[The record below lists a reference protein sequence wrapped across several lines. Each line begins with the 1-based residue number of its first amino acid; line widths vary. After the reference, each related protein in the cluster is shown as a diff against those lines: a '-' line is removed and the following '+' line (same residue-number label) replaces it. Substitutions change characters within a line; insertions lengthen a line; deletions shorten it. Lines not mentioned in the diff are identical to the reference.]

1 MLNHLSRRTLLKTTA
16 SGFGYIAFAGLASA
30 AAEKEKAGPLAP
42 KKPHF
47 PAKAKRVIFLCM
59 EGAPSHVDTF
69 DHKPKLIADDG
80 KPYSRGRFAGAK
92 LLGPLWKFNQH
103 GQSGLHIS
111 ELYPELAKH
120 ADEMCI
126 VNSMQTDQPN
136 HPQAFVAMHTGIFQA
151 TRPSMGAWVLYG
163 LGTENENVPGFIT
176 LSPPG
181 QNGGPVN
188 YGSAF
193 LPAIYQ
199 GTPIRGLGGR
209 GPGGGAPGGPGG
221 GAPSISNIS
230 NPRQST
236 SSQRVQLDYVQELN
250 RAALERDEV
259 NPGIEGVIESYE
271 LAFRMQG
278 ELPKLLDLSKETEA
292 TKKLYGVDDQATQSF
307 GRQCLLAR
315 RFVEAGVRFVELTHP
330 GWDHHRDLKNLLGR
344 ATAATDK
351 PMAGLIA
358 DLKSRGLLQ
367 DTLIIWGGEFGR
379 TPFAQG
385 NDGRDHNNK
394 AYSTWLAGGGVK
406 GGLAYGQSDDY
417 GYEAVEKPVHVH
429 DWHATILHLL
439 GFDHEKL
446 TYRYAGREMRLTD
459 VKGNVVKG
467 IVS

>member
-103 GQSGLHIS
+103 GESGLWIS

-126 VNSMQTDQPN
+126 INSMQTDQPN

-278 ELPKLLDLSKETEA
+278 ELPKLMDLSKETEA

-344 ATAATDK
+344 AAAATDK

-358 DLKSRGLLQ
+358 DLKSRGLLK

-394 AYSTWLAGGGVK
+394 AYSTWMAGGGVK

-417 GYEAVEKPVHVH
+417 GYEAVEGKMHIH
-429 DWHATILHLL
+429 DWHATILYML